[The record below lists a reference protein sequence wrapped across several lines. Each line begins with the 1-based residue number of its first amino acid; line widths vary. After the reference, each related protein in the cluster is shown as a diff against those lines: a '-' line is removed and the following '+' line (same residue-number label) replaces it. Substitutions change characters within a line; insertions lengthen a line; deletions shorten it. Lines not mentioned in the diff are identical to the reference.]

1 MTTLMESADLPIF
14 ARDFDHAV
22 VRLATYQRARRTPA
36 RLLFSTVTFLSSARP
51 LPVKMIGCDMRRVEG
66 TEGNVFFRRVAMSV
80 DDAIQWYRSLSVN
93 TLCKTPVPSRAEDI
107 DEALDGIDFVVSDLT
122 DDPVW
127 PRLGVPM
134 GQEMLLGSE
143 SSADPSP
150 FIGNSPSRIH
160 RRFGSQDGFDALLS
174 DDEALLFLKRRL
186 HVDLRDYPEYLGS
199 VAMVVPDPIIEK
211 VENFLIPARDSTAE
225 QIFFRFVPRPGK
237 SMSGLQLTLFERQA
251 LLLSRFETM
260 TLPDDGILQLD
271 RAPRVSANGYIL
283 SDPESGAL
291 INQPALHFIRSVNV
305 NTNVV
310 GTVTKVIVPTGDSPN
325 SPLTR
330 YQVSGISDTKER
342 VIEEPQLLPPD
353 VRVARADSQRRKAAD
368 AARYDQKWFK
378 DGCRE
383 DAMAFIRSR
392 IGPARKS
399 ILIADPYFG
408 VLQIPQYLLAV
419 QRTTVDIT
427 ILTSRLAFESIH
439 ASAAADMSSRLPEEE
454 NRKGSDSLAHSDV
467 PVQMTAQAKKRLLEF
482 KHQLDCFQNRDS
494 NQLVKAL
501 VLPGKNPS
509 LHDRFLVVDDAVWFL
524 GNSLNTLG
532 VRASMIIK
540 LPNPDDVLRELTS
553 MINKAQ
559 PFEEYLAVRQSVKK
573 MSPSAS
579 KK

>member
-1 MTTLMESADLPIF
+1 MESADLPLF

-51 LPVKMIGCDMRRVEG
+51 FPVKMIGCDMRRVEG
-66 TEGNVFFRRVAMSV
+66 TEGNVFFRRVVVSV
-80 DDAIQWYRSLSVN
+80 DDAIQWYRSLSMN
-93 TLCKTPVPSRAEDI
+93 TLCKTPVPTRSEDI

-150 FIGNSPSRIH
+150 FVGNSPSRIH

-211 VENFLIPARDSTAE
+211 VENFLIPARDSAAE

-251 LLLSRFETM
+251 MLLSRFETM

-330 YQVSGISDTKER
+330 YQVNGIIDTKQR
-342 VIEEPQLLPPD
+342 VIEEPQFLPPD

-378 DGCRE
+378 DGSRE

-439 ASAAADMSSRLPEEE
+439 ASAADMSSPFPEEE
-454 NRKGSDSLAHSDV
+454 NRQGSDSRTHSDV
-467 PVQMTAQAKKRLLEF
+467 PKQLTAQAKTRLLEF
-482 KHQLDCFQNRDS
+482 KRQLDRLQNRDS
-494 NQLVKAL
+494 SQIVKVL
-501 VLPGKNPS
+501 VLPGKIPP

-524 GNSLNTLG
+524 GNSLNALG

-540 LPNPDDVLRELTS
+540 LPNPDDVLRDLML
-553 MINKAQ
+553 MITKAQ
-559 PFEEYLAVRQSVKK
+559 PLEEYLAVRQSVKK
-573 MSPSAS
+573 LLLNTS